1 MKIRKLTAL
10 LLTLCMIFS
19 LSVAAFAAEPEAHT
33 IYDSAPDEEA
43 TVSAETTTSGTIPG
57 SKIKWELNEHN
68 WLTISGSGDCEP
80 FTSKD
85 DQPWAAVRDQITQV
99 WFDDMD
105 ALHIADLAY
114 WFEDCVHLTTAEIPS
129 TTPTIGKHAF
139 YNCPK
144 LSTLT
149 IYYGEDILE
158 SIGEEAF
165 WRENDSGDTLYIGY
179 IIGYPKSSVPF
190 YDYDWA
196 GSNRNNKYFYDL
208 YGIYSDTPAAVGIMS
223 APGISVTSTGS
234 IIGNCPSCGK
244 YSFQGTYVEVAHSS
258 RGHANYNECNSC
270 HYVQYLGTYTTKSHG
285 SGAYGSGTC
294 PDCGSHTWVLQSQQ
308 AATCTSNGYRSYSCA
323 CGQTK
328 SETIYASGHSY
339 SYPMWYNGH
348 GIDIGRLHR
357 GYWLPVKPGWYYG
370 CGEYGAEGLDSAE
383 VMEECYPREWMREP
397 FDPGRIVRS
406 QTKSFSGFFY
416 DTQEDMQ
423 GWISRSQRYQAFAAR
438 MMTEA
443 FRRDDRMVSNAI
455 HLFIDAWPS
464 GWMKS
469 IMDCKRI
476 PKQAYFAY
484 LDALAPLLV
493 SLRTDRFAYTAG
505 ETIQI
510 EAFLCNDTAKS
521 GAYTLAFE
529 LYNEQNKLIQ
539 TGRVPAHADACRA
552 AYIASAEFPAETAQ
566 DREMLTLR
574 AVLLDGN
581 GDVVNDAEQKLTVF
595 QDVTVVPND
604 NVVILKLEPGVHTVA
619 GETVTVKPCGM
630 LPLHFVSR
638 KTGYPAVAEFKE
650 QDFSYWYD
658 AKEDCIT
665 PLLDTTFTVE
675 GFTPILLSNN
685 MDEQGNWG
693 PVLAAAE
700 KLYEGKH
707 YVICQ
712 LDLRQENPVA
722 KRFLRNLYRLGT
734 K

>member
-1 MKIRKLTAL
+1 MFEAFFTDSCLRYRIEVINGIDFYGLGFGMVRGESMGKWISQWMQKGETASVLITNTKLPDTSGFEFAERIRSQCPRVRVIFVTDTPSLAEAQQAVRCGAYDYLPKSDGIDALRSTMIRVSEELHAESREEAYLRSQTNWDEIIPKLLRLLTAL
-10 LLTLCMIFS
+10 RPEICEEHWQLYSRIKPLVSNDSFCIETLLVRALMEELRMEIRRRDEALFLQIRSSIMDTPLEELTS
-19 LSVAAFAAEPEAHT
+19 THAVATQIDTIWKLLAEKGYITPE
-33 IYDSAPDEEA
+33 
-43 TVSAETTTSGTIPG
+43 
-57 SKIKWELNEHN
+57 
-68 WLTISGSGDCEP
+68 
-80 FTSKD
+80 
-85 DQPWAAVRDQITQV
+85 
-99 WFDDMD
+99 D
-105 ALHIADLAY
+105 ALKSD
-114 WFEDCVHLTTAEIPS
+114 
-129 TTPTIGKHAF
+129 TIGRA
-139 YNCPK
+139 
-144 LSTLT
+144 
-149 IYYGEDILE
+149 
-158 SIGEEAF
+158 
-165 WRENDSGDTLYIGY
+165 
-179 IIGYPKSSVPF
+179 
-190 YDYDWA
+190 
-196 GSNRNNKYFYDL
+196 
-208 YGIYSDTPAAVGIMS
+208 
-223 APGISVTSTGS
+223 
-234 IIGNCPSCGK
+234 
-244 YSFQGTYVEVAHSS
+244 
-258 RGHANYNECNSC
+258 
-270 HYVQYLGTYTTKSHG
+270 
-285 SGAYGSGTC
+285 
-294 PDCGSHTWVLQSQQ
+294 
-308 AATCTSNGYRSYSCA
+308 
-323 CGQTK
+323 
-328 SETIYASGHSY
+328 
-339 SYPMWYNGH
+339 
-348 GIDIGRLHR
+348 
-357 GYWLPVKPGWYYG
+357 
-370 CGEYGAEGLDSAE
+370 
-383 VMEECYPREWMREP
+383 
-397 FDPGRIVRS
+397 
-406 QTKSFSGFFY
+406 
-416 DTQEDMQ
+416 
-423 GWISRSQRYQAFAAR
+423 
-438 MMTEA
+438 
-443 FRRDDRMVSNAI
+443 
-455 HLFIDAWPS
+455 
-464 GWMKS
+464 
-469 IMDCKRI
+469 MDCKRI

-484 LDALAPLLV
+484 RDALAPLLV

-566 DREMLTLR
+566 DRETLTLR

-581 GDVVNDAEQKLTVF
+581 GDVVNYAEQKLTVF

-604 NVVILKLEPGVHTVA
+604 NVVILKLEPGLHTVA

-712 LDLRQENPVA
+712 LELRQENPVA

>member
-1 MKIRKLTAL
+1 MFEAFFTDSCLRYRTEVINGIDFYGLGFGMVRGESMGKWISQWMQKGETASVLITNTKLPDTSGFEFAERIRSQCPRVRVIFVTDTPSLAEAQQAVRCGAYDYLPKSDGIDALRSTMIRVSEELHAESREEAYLRSQTNWDEIIPKLLRLLTAL
-10 LLTLCMIFS
+10 R
-19 LSVAAFAAEPEAHT
+19 PE
-33 IYDSAPDEEA
+33 ICEEHWQLY
-43 TVSAETTTSGTIPG
+43 SR
-57 SKIKWELNEHN
+57 IK
-68 WLTISGSGDCEP
+68 
-80 FTSKD
+80 
-85 DQPWAAVRDQITQV
+85 
-99 WFDDMD
+99 
-105 ALHIADLAY
+105 
-114 WFEDCVHLTTAEIPS
+114 
-129 TTPTIGKHAF
+129 
-139 YNCPK
+139 
-144 LSTLT
+144 
-149 IYYGEDILE
+149 
-158 SIGEEAF
+158 
-165 WRENDSGDTLYIGY
+165 
-179 IIGYPKSSVPF
+179 
-190 YDYDWA
+190 
-196 GSNRNNKYFYDL
+196 
-208 YGIYSDTPAAVGIMS
+208 
-223 APGISVTSTGS
+223 
-234 IIGNCPSCGK
+234 
-244 YSFQGTYVEVAHSS
+244 
-258 RGHANYNECNSC
+258 
-270 HYVQYLGTYTTKSHG
+270 
-285 SGAYGSGTC
+285 
-294 PDCGSHTWVLQSQQ
+294 
-308 AATCTSNGYRSYSCA
+308 
-323 CGQTK
+323 
-328 SETIYASGHSY
+328 
-339 SYPMWYNGH
+339 WYNGH

-383 VMEECYPREWMREP
+383 VMEECYPREWLREP

-416 DTQEDMQ
+416 DAQEDMQ
-423 GWISRSQRYQAFAAR
+423 GWISRSQRYQAFATR

-484 LDALAPLLV
+484 RDALAPLLV

-566 DREMLTLR
+566 DRETLTLR

-581 GDVVNDAEQKLTVF
+581 GDVVNYAEQKLTVF

-604 NVVILKLEPGVHTVA
+604 NVVILKLEPGLHTVA

-638 KTGYPAVAEFKE
+638 KTGHPAVAEFNE

-665 PLLDTTFTVE
+665 PLLDTTFTAE